1 MFTSVSAPQLS
12 AERGFLPLNDPLL
25 RLPHAFDAWES
36 TAFHLPKLF
45 ASDHLRST
53 LGALPP
59 FPLEEIA
66 SDSERERAMV
76 LLSYLGHAYVWGG
89 SEPATRLPNRL
100 AVPWHAVA
108 QSLGRPPVLSYA
120 SYALH
125 NFYRFDYLREI
136 ECGNIALIQNFLG
149 GIDEEWFI
157 LIHVDIERKAA
168 PAMALLHECLDAAEA
183 GEAEQLE
190 SLLGRVAASIDAM
203 YSTLKRMPELCDPY
217 VYYHRVRPYIHGWK
231 NHPDLP
237 TGLIYE
243 GVESYGGQPQQFR
256 GETGAQ
262 SAIVPSL
269 DAMLGVDHRE
279 DMLRTYLMEMRTYM
293 PSDHRTFIES
303 LEARTSV
310 RAFVQKADRTS
321 LTRMY
326 NACVEGLE
334 RFRSLHLEYAA
345 RYIFRQAQTD
355 ARNPHAVGTGGTP
368 FMPYLTKHRDETGQ
382 QRLAEGHSTP
392 SGAHP

>member
-1 MFTSVSAPQLS
+1 MLTSISAPQLDS
-12 AERGFLPLNDPLL
+12 ERGFLPLNDPLF

-36 TAFHLPKLF
+36 AASTLPKLF

-53 LGALPP
+53 LEGLPP
-59 FPLEEIA
+59 FPLDAIITGA
-66 SDSERERAMV
+66 ERERAMV

-89 SEPATRLPNRL
+89 AKPASVLPKRL

-108 QSLGRPPVLSYA
+108 RSLGRPPVLSYS

-125 NFYRFDYLREI
+125 NFYRFDPAREI

-168 PAMALLHECLDAAEA
+168 PALAALHRCLDAAEA
-183 GEAEQLE
+183 NDADRLEA
-190 SLLGRVAASIDAM
+190 LLQTVANAIEAM
-203 YSTLKRMPELCDPY
+203 QTTMLRMPEFCDPY

-237 TGLIYE
+237 EGLVYE
-243 GVESYGGQPQQFR
+243 GVAEYAGLPQQFR

-262 SAIVPSL
+262 SAIIPSF
-269 DAMLGVDHRE
+269 DAMLGIGHRT
-279 DMLRTYLMEMRTYM
+279 DMLKTYLMEMRTYM
-293 PSDHRTFIES
+293 PPEHRAFIES
-303 LEARTSV
+303 LEAREPV
-310 RAFVQKADRTS
+310 RAFVQKIGRNT
-321 LTRMY
+321 LTDAY
-326 NACVEGLE
+326 NACVGGVE

-355 ARNPHAVGTGGTP
+355 AKNPHAVGTGGTP
-368 FMPYLTKHRDETGQ
+368 FMPYLTKHRDETAQ
-382 QRLAEGHSTP
+382 HRL
-392 SGAHP
+392 